1 MSDLNGNG
9 NGLTNEDALRDV
21 YRAMTPIGNPHLG
34 LGNDRD
40 STQYVDIQYARQL
53 TDNEKIALYEGDSDC
68 QKVATLL
75 PAAARSAGITWTF
88 GQAKR
93 AKPHLVGEYLD
104 NLRTGSFLEALA
116 EASIESRIHGNA
128 YLLLGI
134 DDGGEFDEPVN
145 EQRIRSLRWVEP
157 LFENDFEP
165 IVSRGDYRKPEFYQL
180 SAWRSLGENG
190 EVERSVR
197 KVHRSRVIHLAGVR
211 RTGLALYYASGKHMS
226 VYQSM
231 LNSLVQ
237 SLQVYSGAA
246 NMVLK
251 SDLFWYKMRGLAS
264 LATQSD
270 SSPLLKRMLTIQ
282 MGMSVV
288 KGLTMDADNED
299 AGFISRNFGGVKDI
313 IQILED
319 KLISDT
325 GIPRSKLRGTS
336 SRAGLGAEGR
346 GIQDRFEWAS
356 CVDDYRENHWRE
368 PIHYVGKLVLLAKD
382 GPTRGRLPDGWG
394 FNFPSVLQLTPFE
407 ILEMRKLK
415 AETDKINIDAGKLT
429 GYEARISEFG
439 APEWSYEITLDPQ
452 ITELKREQALN
463 PPDPME
469 MMQASKPGQ
478 PAQPSKEEDD
488 QESDD

>member
-1 MSDLNGNG
+1 MADLNGNG
-9 NGLTNEDALRDV
+9 VLTNEDSLRDV
-21 YRAMTPIGNPHLG
+21 YRAMTPVGNSHLG
-34 LGNDRD
+34 LGNERD
-40 STQYVDIQYARQL
+40 STQYADIQHVRQL
-53 TDNEKIALYEGDSDC
+53 SDIEKIALYEGDSDC

-75 PAAARSAGITWTF
+75 PAAAKSAGIVWTF

-93 AKPHLVGEYLD
+93 AKPHLVGEYLE

-116 EASIESRIHGNA
+116 EASIEARVHGNA

-134 DDGGEFDEPVN
+134 DDGGEFDEPVR

-157 LFENDFEP
+157 LFEGELEP
-165 IVSRGDYRKPEFYQL
+165 IVTRGDYRKPEFYQL
-180 SAWRSLGENG
+180 SAWRNLGEDG
-190 EVERSVR
+190 DVQRLR
-197 KVHRSRVIHLAGVR
+197 RVHRSRVIHLAGVK
-211 RTGLALYYASGKHMS
+211 RTGLALYYASGKHLS
-226 VYQSM
+226 VYQAM
-231 LNSLVQ
+231 LNSLVMN
-237 SLQVYSGAA
+237 LQVYSGAS

-264 LATQSD
+264 LATQND
-270 SSPLLKRMLTIQ
+270 NTPLLKRMLTIQ

-336 SRAGLGAEGR
+336 SRTGLGAEGR

-368 PIHYVGKLVLLAKD
+368 PIHYVSKLVLLAKD
-382 GPTRGRLPDGWG
+382 GPTKGRLPDGWG

-429 GYEARISEFG
+429 GYEARMSEFG

-452 ITELKREQALN
+452 ISELKREQALN
-463 PPDPME
+463 LPDPME
-469 MMQASKPGQ
+469 LQQQQQQQPG
-478 PAQPSKEEDD
+478 PKAEEED
-488 QESDD
+488 QESESED